1 MAVKKLI
8 HNAHLTSV
16 GSFTIGNS
24 NTTPLTR
31 YTGWNLDTKGWPG
44 FFDKFVERA
53 RAMGFERFSFHNP
66 AGTSPPNQG
75 MHARQFLEAAAH
87 HPYLIDGLA
96 ERIKDGIARGEE
108 WITYLGAMQLDPV
121 LIQMQERVRAL
132 VENPR
137 LQQAAIQDMY
147 LEIAKAFE
155 IPISAGA
162 SIGLDSLSGAPP
174 WVVARARQVRSAM
187 LRINPRARFYIE
199 TWPEKEDEH
208 AEEAGWDIWVPNHSP
223 RIHAPERAFKEW
235 AMPEHK
241 VRGVPGFERK
251 WICQLSMAPGDI
263 CADDQ
268 INPSAAFK
276 AAWKYATWDN
286 FKLWIKDWN
295 AFVNAMGFASAMNP
309 QDLHRNQL
317 TLSDVGTH

>member
-8 HNAHLTSV
+8 HNSHLTAV

-53 RAMGFERFSFHNP
+53 RALGFKRFSFHNP

-121 LIQMQERVRAL
+121 LKRMHEVTRAL
-132 VENPR
+132 VEAPA
-137 LQQAAIQDMY
+137 QQKAAISALYTD
-147 LEIAKAFE
+147 IARAFE
-155 IPISAGA
+155 LPITSGA
-162 SIGLDSLSGAPP
+162 SIGLDSLSGAPD
-174 WVVARARQVRSAM
+174 WVVVGARKVRSSM
-187 LRINPRARFYIE
+187 LRVNPRARFYME
-199 TWPEKEDEH
+199 TWPEKEDDFAIEK
-208 AEEAGWDIWVPNHSP
+208 GWDIWVPNHSP
-223 RIHAPERAFKEW
+223 RIHAPERAFREW
-235 AMPEHK
+235 AMAEHL
-241 VRGVPGFERK
+241 VRGELGFERK

-263 CADDQ
+263 CKDDR
-268 INPSAAFK
+268 INASAAFK
-276 AAWKYATWDN
+276 AQWKYAFNDN
-286 FKLWIKDWN
+286 FKSWIKDWN
-295 AFVNAMGFASAMNP
+295 LYVNAMGFASALNP
-309 QDLHRNQL
+309 QDLFRANL
-317 TLSDVGTH
+317 TVKDVH